1 MRAVQRFTDEQ
12 LAYASTLS
20 PEQIVQF
27 LEDFRQL
34 HAAREAGGRSTP
46 ISLRVPDSLLRIF
59 RHRAAAA
66 GVPYQAQIKRL
77 MEQWVGLE
85 PR

>member
-1 MRAVQRFTDEQ
+1 MRPVQRFTDEQ

-20 PEQIVQF
+20 PGQILQF

-34 HAAREAGGRSTP
+34 HAGREAGRSTP
-46 ISLRVPDSLLRIF
+46 ISLRVPDSLLRVF

-66 GVPYQAQIKRL
+66 GVPYQTQIKLL
-77 MEQWVGLE
+77 MDQWVRPEGK
-85 PR
+85 

>member
-20 PEQIVQF
+20 PEQVLRF

-34 HAAREAGGRSTP
+34 HAGREAGRSTS
-46 ISLRVPDSLLRIF
+46 ISLRVPDSLLRVF

-66 GVPYQAQIKRL
+66 GVPYQTQIKLL
-77 MEQWVGLE
+77 MEQWVRPEGT
-85 PR
+85 